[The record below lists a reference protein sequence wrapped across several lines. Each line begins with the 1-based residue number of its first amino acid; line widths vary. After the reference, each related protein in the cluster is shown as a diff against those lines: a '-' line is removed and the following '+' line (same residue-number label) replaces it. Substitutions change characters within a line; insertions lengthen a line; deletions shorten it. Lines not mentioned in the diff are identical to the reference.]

1 MFLHSMNAEPSFRQG
16 TTSPNVA
23 TLLER
28 VQFADPSSP
37 DFDEDN
43 LGQNWGHYQFTAGG
57 LTLSST
63 LTTWQDVGSIATA
76 LKFVAAALKTCLQ
89 AREMCAN
96 AGASTMAGF
105 LSDVYLEKTLDHLK
119 NCWVGAG
126 GTILTSPHAPR
137 IPTTPTYCN
146 VAKSPPRKWTLKF
159 KGQTITDTV
168 TAANIPSVPTGTDST
183 THQLPTL
190 GGVTGQEPSA
200 ALAEDGADATSLK
213 VLQVPE

>member
-1 MFLHSMNAEPSFRQG
+1 MFLCSMNAEPSFKQG
-16 TTSPNVA
+16 TTLPNIA

-43 LGQNWGHYQFTAGG
+43 LGQNWGHHQFTVGG

-63 LTTWQDVGSIATA
+63 LTTWQDIGSFATA
-76 LKFVAAALKTCLQ
+76 LKFMAAALKTCLQ
-89 AREMCAN
+89 ARETCAN

-105 LSDVYLEKTLDHLK
+105 LSDVYLKKTLDHLK

-126 GTILTSPHAPR
+126 GMILTSPHAPR
-137 IPTTPTYCN
+137 IPTTPTYCD
-146 VAKSPPRKWTLKF
+146 VAKSPLCRWTSKF
-159 KGQTITDTV
+159 KGQTIMDAV

-183 THQLPTL
+183 THQLPTS
-190 GGVTGQEPSA
+190 GRVTRQ
-200 ALAEDGADATSLK
+200 
-213 VLQVPE
+213 